1 MFFDL
6 TTNERKN
13 FTLHFKL
20 PNGLILNTDE
30 GWQSFDLEDCKII
43 IKGYTNLYDVTQL
56 TRYLTNC
63 RRTSI
68 KGNFC
73 AFVCKEEKVYL
84 LHDKDRGFPVWIGDN
99 SITNLLKQG
108 TPVWEDCDLTIDGK
122 MNVTKN
128 FYPPYVFKKQD
139 MSDVQVI
146 DKIDN
151 LLSETFEKFLSHND
165 KPLKLYLTGGIDTL
179 LAWTYLDSFTKNYEI
194 VDYEYIKYTYFYSMN
209 QKKIQGHQL
218 YNQIHLWNDPTVLVT
233 GSCGDEYFMR
243 GPHTAAQ
250 CLKYH
255 GYNLLEATKE
265 SDYMYKFFNRK
276 SCTDAIHDG
285 MNSIKPN
292 QSMEDVYTE
301 ILNRNKND
309 YQHWHLDNTITFTPF
324 KNTAIIETIL
334 QSSVNQLLSN
344 ARNGIIQKKLIEK
357 KDRNKLEFK
366 SKWKNDLWDEN
377 SLQKFYRARD
387 QLLNQKTTG

>member
-1 MFFDL
+1 
-6 TTNERKN
+6 
-13 FTLHFKL
+13 
-20 PNGLILNTDE
+20 
-30 GWQSFDLEDCKII
+30 
-43 IKGYTNLYDVTQL
+43 
-56 TRYLTNC
+56 
-63 RRTSI
+63 
-68 KGNFC
+68 
-73 AFVCKEEKVYL
+73 
-84 LHDKDRGFPVWIGDN
+84 
-99 SITNLLKQG
+99 
-108 TPVWEDCDLTIDGK
+108 
-122 MNVTKN
+122 
-128 FYPPYVFKKQD
+128 
-139 MSDVQVI
+139 
-146 DKIDN
+146 
-151 LLSETFEKFLSHND
+151 
-165 KPLKLYLTGGIDTL
+165 
-179 LAWTYLDSFTKNYEI
+179 
-194 VDYEYIKYTYFYSMN
+194 MN